1 MNSFGQL
8 IAVVSQMFDQRWFQ
22 HYSQADR
29 NREASDWDNSHVDA
43 LILFGSFSFPLLATK
58 KPPKMNMEKIHS
70 CTGMV
75 AKL

>member
-1 MNSFGQL
+1 M
-8 IAVVSQMFDQRWFQ
+8 R
-22 HYSQADR
+22 
-29 NREASDWDNSHVDA
+29 
-43 LILFGSFSFPLLATK
+43 LILFGSFSFPLLATN